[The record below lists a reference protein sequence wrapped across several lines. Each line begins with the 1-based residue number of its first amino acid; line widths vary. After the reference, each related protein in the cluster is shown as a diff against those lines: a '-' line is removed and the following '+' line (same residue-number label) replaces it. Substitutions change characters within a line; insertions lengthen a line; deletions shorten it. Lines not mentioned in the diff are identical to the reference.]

1 MRAVPGRI
9 VCARCGENNFNTQA
23 NCWKCGSSL
32 AGTPPVRTPPP
43 RAASPPA
50 AYAAASSA
58 PAPALVSR
66 PVDPAVALWAAIALA
81 LFFPGVAVPVGLVF
95 LMLDD
100 RRKVEI
106 GRITLIWGLVFT
118 LLHLLAT
125 AWLMRGL
132 YEEVRLWLRPGA
144 AATATAPKPTDSVPP
159 IHIPG
164 EQSDAPDVPF
174 PEPPTRR

>member
-1 MRAVPGRI
+1 M
-9 VCARCGENNFNTQA
+9 T
-23 NCWKCGSSL
+23 
-32 AGTPPVRTPPP
+32 
-43 RAASPPA
+43 
-50 AYAAASSA
+50 
-58 PAPALVSR
+58 SR
-66 PVDPAVALWAAIALA
+66 PIDPAVALWAAVALA
-81 LFFPGVAVPVGLVF
+81 FFFPGVAVPVGLVF

-132 YEEVRLWLRPGA
+132 YDEVRLWLRPGA
-144 AATATAPKPTDSVPP
+144 AAGAAAPKPTDPAPP

-174 PEPPTRR
+174 PEPPARR

>member
-9 VCARCGENNFNTQA
+9 VCARCGENNFDTQA

-32 AGTPPVRTPPP
+32 AGTPAAPTTSP
-43 RAASPPA
+43 RPSPPPA
-50 AYAAASSA
+50 AYAAAPVAVASA
-58 PAPALVSR
+58 PISR
-66 PVDPAVALWAAIALA
+66 PVDLGVAIWAAVALAF
-81 LFFPGVAVPVGLVF
+81 FFPGVAVPVGLVF

-132 YEEVRLWLRPGA
+132 YEEVRVWLRPGA
-144 AATATAPKPTDSVPP
+144 TAAATAPKPTDSVPP
-159 IHIPG
+159 IHLPG

-174 PEPPTRR
+174 PEPPAHR